1 MLIATCPRLLRN
13 LFRRPVLG
21 LVALL
26 LATAPV
32 SSAHAQFGGTTVN
45 FCTTFESSP
54 QTQGARSVVF
64 DDWAADDGAWD
75 ATDRLL
81 QTFSGNM
88 LTEVLLQERDSV
100 TGAWDD
106 ALQAL
111 PAYDASNRLDAC
123 TVKEEKDGSF
133 VNLLRFDRTYTAAD
147 LLDEQVLEGWDTTAT
162 APTGTWVPLSRSTFR
177 YDAAGNDTLEVV
189 DTWVPD
195 PGTWLPTR
203 RFRRTYDAEGRV
215 TLQQTDEWFPTS
227 QSWARDT
234 RTETT
239 YTADSTVSVT
249 ERWTGTTWVN
259 VTRTIAQL
267 GTNGVPTTR
276 RTDVWEAGPD
286 VWVPDDRG
294 TNTYT
299 TVDGETKLTQVVG
312 EDWDEGT
319 GTWENSDRTRFSYDS
334 IIPVELAGF
343 TAQPRGARAVRLTW
357 QTASETNNS
366 GFAVQRQTEAS
377 SWATLRFVEGAG
389 TTSRARSYQ
398 FTDRTVPYTAE
409 TLRYRLKQVD
419 LDGSFEISRTV
430 TVSLASPAEV
440 RLQAPFPNPA
450 RTQATVRYEVP
461 VETDIE
467 IAVYDLLGRRVATLA
482 DRRAPAGRAQVQ
494 LRTGPLPNGPYL
506 LRLRAAD
513 QVRTRRFTVVK

>member
-1 MLIATCPRLLRN
+1 MPIATRPRLLRDP
-13 LFRRPVLG
+13 FRRSVLG
-21 LVALL
+21 LFALL
-26 LATAPV
+26 LAAAPV
-32 SSAHAQFGGTTVN
+32 SSAHAQFGGATVN

-54 QTQGARSVVF
+54 QTERARSVVF
-64 DDWAADDGAWD
+64 DLWDPDDETWESSN
-75 ATDRLL
+75 RII
-81 QTFSGNM
+81 QTFSGDT
-88 LTEVLLQERDSV
+88 LTELLLQERDSV
-100 TGAWDD
+100 TGTWSD

-147 LLDEQVLEGWDTTAT
+147 LLDEQVLEGWDTTA
-162 APTGTWVPLSRSTFR
+162 AHPTGTWVRLSRSTFG
-177 YDAAGNDTLEVV
+177 YDAAENDTLEVV
-189 DTWVPD
+189 AAWDSTSGAW
-195 PGTWLPTR
+195 R
-203 RFRRTYDAEGRV
+203 QSQRFRRTYDAENRL
-215 TLQQTDEWFPTS
+215 TEETEETWNPLA
-227 QSWARDT
+227 QSWENVR
-234 RTETT
+234 RTQTT
-239 YTADSTVSVT
+239 YASDSTVAIT
-249 ERWTGTTWVN
+249 ETWNGSAWVNSARTTTYLNSDGLPTDSRTDRWDTGLGTWVN
-259 VTRTIAQL
+259 DQRS
-267 GTNGVPTTR
+267 
-276 RTDVWEAGPD
+276 
-286 VWVPDDRG
+286 

-299 TVDGETKLTQVVG
+299 VDDGTEKLARVVG

-319 GTWENSDRTRFSYDS
+319 GTWKNSDRTRFSYDS

-377 SWATLRFVEGAG
+377 SWSTLRFVKGAG

-398 FTDRTVPYTAE
+398 FTDRTVPYTAG